1 MNLKIPT
8 KIPAMIESVYSNAI
22 VKRVIEVVK
31 NNIDVIAFF
40 VVLCIKLINYGKNIS
55 PEYFDP
61 GVITPII
68 ASLLLLLSFSFLMK
82 NKKRVKYLFI
92 IDTLISILIIAD
104 LAYYRYYKDI
114 LTVSAVGNAKLL
126 VGVKDAVTDL
136 IKVSDFL
143 YLIDIVIFVPV
154 FKIYYKKVDVK
165 VQSAIARIII
175 FIMIFTLGTAVDAKT
190 FKKVSQEQPTLLTAM
205 SNRIYLTKMIGNLN
219 FHIVDAFNF
228 TNTKIKNSKKLPENQ
243 EKEIKSYLESKAAK
257 TSNSFS
263 GIGKGK
269 NLIMIQ
275 VEALQGFVINKKING
290 KEITP
295 NLNKWVNK
303 SMYFDNYFYQVA
315 GGNTSDAEFMSLNS
329 LYPAQSG
336 AAYYTYGGNTLN
348 ALPKEFGDKGYYT
361 AALHGYTEGFWN
373 RNVMYKTEDFN
384 DFFGQSKYN
393 KDENVGLGLSDKS
406 FLNQSLDKLQQ
417 FKQPYFSFLITLSSH
432 YPFNDVKGYEKG
444 MDTLDTAPYKDNLFG
459 NYLEG
464 IHYTDKQLGDFLDK
478 LESSG
483 IADNSII
490 VLYGDHFAI
499 PKQNINDLYKFEGVN
514 NTDDLTWYQ
523 YQKVPLLIHFPKD
536 QNKGTNHT
544 YAGQMDIC
552 PTIDNMFNLKN
563 DYMFGKDIFSTGDRK
578 VTFRNGSFTDGKA
591 FYVSWTNTYYD
602 IKTGSKINETPELKS
617 MKENSTKE
625 LQYSDNLLNHNL
637 IKSWMKK

>member
-1 MNLKIPT
+1 MMNLKTPMPIK
-8 KIPAMIESVYSNAI
+8 KIYNNTVARKISEF
-22 VKRVIEVVK
+22 VKS
-31 NNIDVIAFF
+31 NIDVVVFF
-40 VVLCIKLINYGKNIS
+40 VILCVKLVSYGKSIS

-61 GVITPII
+61 SVIIPII
-68 ASLLLLLSFSFLMK
+68 ASLLLLCSFAFLLK
-82 NKKRVKYLFI
+82 NKARIRYLLI
-92 IDTLISILIIAD
+92 VDTLISAFIIAD
-104 LAYYRYYKDI
+104 LVYFRYYKDI
-114 LTVSAVGNAKLL
+114 ITVSVIRDAKLL
-126 VGVKDAVTDL
+126 MGVKDAVIGL
-136 IKVSDFL
+136 IKVNDFIYIL
-143 YLIDIVIFVPV
+143 DIVIFIPV
-154 FKIYYKKVDVK
+154 LKIYYKKVNVR
-165 VQSAIARIII
+165 VQSIIARIIT
-175 FIMIFTLGTAVDAKT
+175 FIMIFAVGTVVDAKT
-190 FKKVSQEQPTLLTAM
+190 FKRVSVEQPTLLTAM

-228 TNTKIKNSKKLPENQ
+228 TSTKIKNSKKLPESE
-243 EKEIKSYLESKAAK
+243 EKKVKSYLENNTSK
-257 TSNSFS
+257 TNSQFS
-263 GIGKGK
+263 GVGKGK

-275 VEALQGFVINKKING
+275 VEALQGFTINQKING

-348 ALPKEFGDKGYYT
+348 ALPKELGEKGYYT

-393 KDENVGLGLSDKS
+393 HDENVGLGLSDKS
-406 FLNQSLDKLQQ
+406 FLNQSFDKLQK

-432 YPFNDVKGYEKG
+432 YPFNDVKGYENG
-444 MDTLDTAPYKDNLFG
+444 MDTLDVGSYKDTLFG
-459 NYLEG
+459 DYLEG

-490 VLYGDHFAI
+490 VIYGDHFAI
-499 PKQNINDLYKFEGVN
+499 PKQNINDLYKFEGSTS
-514 NTDDLTWYQ
+514 TDDLAWYQ

-536 QNKGTNHT
+536 ANKGQNHT
-544 YAGQMDIC
+544 YAGQMDLY
-552 PTIDNMFNLKN
+552 PTIANMFNLKN
-563 DYMFGKDIFSTGDRK
+563 NYMFGKDIFNVANRK
-578 VTFRNGSFTDGKA
+578 VTFRNGSFTDGKV

-602 IKTGSKINETPELKS
+602 IKTGSKISETPELKN
-617 MKENSTKE
+617 MKDSSSRE
-625 LQYSDNLLNHNL
+625 LEYSDELLNHNL
-637 IKSWMKK
+637 IKAWTTK

>member
-1 MNLKIPT
+1 MMNLKIH
-8 KIPAMIESVYSNAI
+8 VFNN
-22 VKRVIEVVK
+22 VILKKVNELVK
-31 NNIDVIAFF
+31 NNVDVIIFF
-40 VVLCIKLINYGKNIS
+40 VILCIKMINYGRSIS
-55 PEYFDP
+55 PEYFDAS
-61 GVITPII
+61 VITPII
-68 ASLLLLLSFSFLMK
+68 ASLLLLFSFSFLLK
-82 NKKRVKYLFI
+82 NKRRIKYLFI
-92 IDTLISILIIAD
+92 IDILISVLIIAD

-136 IKVSDFL
+136 IKISDFL
-143 YLIDIVIFVPV
+143 YLIDIVIFIPL

-165 VQSAIARIII
+165 VQSIIARIVI
-175 FIMIFTLGTAVDAKT
+175 FVMIFATGTVVDAKT
-190 FKKVSQEQPTLLTAM
+190 FKRVSTEQPTLLTAM

-228 TNTKIKNSKKLPENQ
+228 TSTKIKNSKKLPDTK
-243 EKEIKSYLESKAAK
+243 EKEIKSYLENNTSK
-257 TSNSFS
+257 TGSTFS

-275 VEALQGFVINKKING
+275 VEALQGFTINAKIGG

-348 ALPKEFGDKGYYT
+348 SLPKELGDKGYYT

-406 FLNQSLDKLQQ
+406 YLNQSFDMLQK

-432 YPFNDVKGYEKG
+432 YPFNDVKGYENG
-444 MDTLDTAPYKDNLFG
+444 MDTLDLGSYKNTLFG

-483 IADNSII
+483 AADNSII
-490 VLYGDHFAI
+490 VIYGDHFAI
-499 PKQNINDLYKFEGVN
+499 PKQNINDLYKFEGSN
-514 NTDDLTWYQ
+514 STDDLAWYQ

-544 YAGQMDIC
+544 YAGQMDLY
-552 PTIDNMFNLKN
+552 PTIANMFNLKD
-563 DYMFGKDIFSTGDRK
+563 DYMFGKDIFNVADRK
-578 VTFRNGSFTDGKA
+578 VTFRNGSFTDGKV

-617 MKENSTKE
+617 MKEKSTTE
-625 LQYSDNLLNHNL
+625 LEYSDELLNHNL
-637 IKSWMKK
+637 IKTWTKK

>member
-1 MNLKIPT
+1 MPTLIKNFFNNKIS
-8 KIPAMIESVYSNAI
+8 KQINEFFKS
-22 VKRVIEVVK
+22 
-31 NNIDVIAFF
+31 NIDVIVFF
-40 VVLCIKLINYGKNIS
+40 VILCIKLVSYGKSIS
-55 PEYFDP
+55 PEYFDSS
-61 GVITPII
+61 VIVPII
-68 ASLLLLLSFSFLMK
+68 ASLLLLFSFSFLLK
-82 NKKRVKYLFI
+82 NKKRIRYLFI
-92 IDTLISILIIAD
+92 IDTIVSILIIAD

-114 LTVSAVGNAKLL
+114 ITVSAVRDAKLL
-126 VGVKDAVTDL
+126 IGVKDAVADV
-136 IKVSDFL
+136 IKINDFL
-143 YLIDIVIFVPV
+143 YLADIVIFIPL
-154 FKIYYKKVDVK
+154 FKMYYKKINVK
-165 VQSAIARIII
+165 VQSMIARTVV
-175 FIMIFTLGTAVDAKT
+175 FLMIFTIGTVVDAKT
-190 FKKVSQEQPTLLTAM
+190 FKKVSAEQPTLLTAM

-228 TNTKIKNSKKLPENQ
+228 TSTKIKNSKKLPESE
-243 EKEIKSYLESKAAK
+243 EKQIKSYLESNNSV
-257 TSNSFS
+257 SNKFS

-275 VEALQGFVINKKING
+275 VEALQGFAINKQIGG

-348 ALPKEFGDKGYYT
+348 ALPKELGEKGYYT
-361 AALHGYTEGFWN
+361 AALHGYNEGFWN

-384 DFFGQSKYN
+384 DFFGQSKYTD
-393 KDENVGLGLSDKS
+393 DENVGLGLSDKS
-406 FLNQSLDKLQQ
+406 FLNQSFDKLQQ

-432 YPFNDVKGYEKG
+432 YPFNDVKGYENG
-444 MDTLDTAPYKDNLFG
+444 MDTLDVGNYKNTLFG

-499 PKQNINDLYKFEGVN
+499 PKQNINDLYKFEGSN
-514 NTDDLTWYQ
+514 STDDLAWYQ

-536 QNKGTNHT
+536 ENKGINHV
-544 YAGQMDIC
+544 YAGQMDIY
-552 PTIDNMFNLKN
+552 PTIANMFNIKN
-563 DYMFGKDIFSTGDRK
+563 SYMFGKDIFNTSDRK
-578 VTFRNGSFTDGKA
+578 VTFRNGSFTDGKV

-617 MKENSTKE
+617 AKEKSSKE
-625 LQYSDNLLNHNL
+625 LEYSDELLNHNL
-637 IKSWMKK
+637 LKSWTKK